1 MIGISSYAYHSL
13 PLSQALEQIEKISGC
28 AEIYSE
34 GMHDIFRHPQIPH
47 SYNLTYSVHAP
58 TTDLN
63 IASIREPIRCASL
76 ELVRQTVDMCIKIDA
91 QTLVLHPGYF
101 SYAYDIQAAKV
112 ALEKSI
118 KQFADITQET
128 GVNICIENMPD
139 WECFLFRYPD
149 IDLDGN
155 TITLDVGH
163 ANTTGTL
170 NEFIKLEVG
179 HFHLHD
185 NNGEKDEHSWIG
197 NGNID
202 YSALRGILKKNNTI
216 KILEH
221 RNSED
226 VYKSLSAL
234 KLMKIK

>member
-1 MIGISSYAYHSL
+1 MIGISSYAYQSL

-47 SYNLTYSVHAP
+47 SYNLIYSVHAP

-76 ELVRQTVDMCIKIDA
+76 ELVRQTVDICIKIDA
-91 QTLVLHPGYF
+91 QILVLHPGYF

-118 KQFADITQET
+118 KQFADITHET
-128 GVNICIENMPD
+128 GVKICVENMPD

-149 IDLDGN
+149 LDLDGN
-155 TITLDVGH
+155 GLTLDVGH

-170 NEFIKLEVG
+170 NEFMKYEIG

-197 NGNID
+197 SGNID